1 MSFPGPSRCSEVLA
15 VILPLLF
22 SDHMSVCSFFLSL
35 PLLLHFSVSWE
46 QTQSLIHYLTLPIFP
61 QGWSHF
67 LHRLTFQMIK
77 LNVSL
82 QHGQRRT
89 SLQLGHM
96 LRCLSKELE
105 VQLYCFSNP
114 QFSYPLNE
122 NNNYRNHFVPSVATA
137 AVSEDQFLQQS
148 LQIPQGG
155 RCAGGS
161 KMCWTRFGT
170 HSSWALHHRLGL
182 WRTHES
188 CC

>member
-1 MSFPGPSRCSEVLA
+1 MLWGASGHFTSP
-15 VILPLLF
+15 IF
-22 SDHMSVCSFFLSL
+22 HHMSVCSFFLSL
-35 PLLLHFSVSWE
+35 PLLLHISVSWE

-89 SLQLGHM
+89 SLQLGHR
-96 LRCLSKELE
+96 LGCLSKELE

-122 NNNYRNHFVPSVATA
+122 NNNYRNHFVPSVATD
-137 AVSEDQFLQQS
+137 AVSEDQFLQQ
-148 LQIPQGG
+148 LVQIPQGG
-155 RCAGGS
+155 RGAGGS

-170 HSSWALHHRLGL
+170 HCSWALHHRLGL